1 MRSSASGISSASPG
15 SVPGHLAPNAVNPIG
30 RFGTDDMELWLHYIK
45 YTSEATS
52 VMFGGKSDLGLSC
65 NYLLHG
71 MLATAAIYLAYLK
84 PEY

>member
-1 MRSSASGISSASPG
+1 
-15 SVPGHLAPNAVNPIG
+15 
-30 RFGTDDMELWLHYIK
+30 MELWLHYIK

-84 PEY
+84 PEH